1 MLENDINK
9 KILEK
14 SLVDF
19 EDAKAQLKIADTL
32 VENYN
37 NPVVHGILNA
47 LIVVKKV
54 PIIGDM
60 IKSGIST
67 TLIDT
72 QKITRDRFLSIILS
86 EEQNIT
92 PDMVND
98 VEFIVNFARVME
110 AVNRLARNEKIVYFA
125 NLIKNGYL
133 TKNIT
138 RITNDEFEEYLYE
151 ISMLSFRELEY
162 LAFIWKFAENYDGK
176 VPSYQ
181 WKNFTDRFK
190 EKFNGQDPNHIC
202 RKLTKTGLIYEIKM
216 GSYPSPAFIEFHLDN
231 EGYAF
236 DKDFKRFYEVVLD
249 SDY

>member
-67 TLIDT
+67 TLIDN
-72 QKITRDRFLSIILS
+72 QKIKRERLLSIILS
-86 EEQNIT
+86 DEQNIT

-138 RITNDEFEEYLYE
+138 RITNDE
-151 ISMLSFRELEY
+151 
-162 LAFIWKFAENYDGK
+162 W
-176 VPSYQ
+176 
-181 WKNFTDRFK
+181 
-190 EKFNGQDPNHIC
+190 
-202 RKLTKTGLIYEIKM
+202 
-216 GSYPSPAFIEFHLDN
+216 
-231 EGYAF
+231 
-236 DKDFKRFYEVVLD
+236 
-249 SDY
+249 